1 MTIQTRAVG
10 INRPDPM
17 HSATTDRRAPMRD
30 LAQALKA
37 GDLTGA
43 AAAYAT
49 LASKAP
55 ERITNNPDG
64 PFARI
69 GTAIAAGDIAG
80 ARAAFADVFRSHLPG
95 HTGEDTPSAPV
106 LPKTT
111 IPGNVGGL
119 LDVSA

>member
-1 MTIQTRAVG
+1 MTIQTRALG
-10 INRPDPM
+10 INRPDPL
-17 HSATTDRRAPMRD
+17 SASAADRRAPMRD

-49 LASKAP
+49 LTAKVP
-55 ERITNNPDG
+55 ERAAGNPDG

-95 HTGEDTPSAPV
+95 HTGEDPSPAPV
-106 LPKTT
+106 RARTP